1 MGFADLIGQAG
12 GTVGGT
18 VHNVEHWLE
27 NQWHERMVQV
37 SVYAGLVFYLLS
49 NPMVFDFVDKTF
61 KSTIGVTLGK
71 NGLQILHSAV
81 FVVFMYFGSRFVLDP
96 LLRSL
101 FAGMQGVEGLDDDD
115 DE

>member
-1 MGFADLIGQAG
+1 
-12 GTVGGT
+12 
-18 VHNVEHWLE
+18 
-27 NQWHERMVQV
+27 MVQV

-49 NPMVFDFVDKTF
+49 NPMVFDFVDKTV

-71 NGLQILHSAV
+71 NGQQILHSAV

-101 FAGMQGVEGLDDDD
+101 FAGMQGAEGY
-115 DE
+115 ENAEGFENEV